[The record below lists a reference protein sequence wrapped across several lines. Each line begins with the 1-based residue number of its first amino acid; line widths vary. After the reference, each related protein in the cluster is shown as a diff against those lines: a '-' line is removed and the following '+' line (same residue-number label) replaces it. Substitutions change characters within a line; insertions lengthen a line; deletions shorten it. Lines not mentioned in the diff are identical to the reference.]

1 MMLEEER
8 RLNPAVI
15 ADLLR
20 TSMARGQR
28 PHLKIT
34 SGSMRPLLQIGD
46 EVQLEPVAYHEL
58 QPGDI
63 ITLAAP
69 ESLMTHRF
77 WALKTGTSE
86 SEVCLITRGDRFLN
100 FDSPWVQSLLVG
112 KVVARRRHK
121 RVLSL
126 VEGSGGWLGRH
137 VARIAAAENNL
148 FHLDWRLAGQPLP
161 TADLK
166 KRTATTFF
174 SLQVR
179 RLIYLWVTLVVAFV
193 SFISH
198 KHKAG

>member
-1 MMLEEER
+1 MMVEEER

-20 TSMARGQR
+20 TSMAQGQR
-28 PHLKIT
+28 PYLTIT

-63 ITLAAP
+63 VTLAAP

-77 WALKTGTSE
+77 WAVKTGVSE
-86 SEVCLITRGDRFLN
+86 ACLITRGDRFLN
-100 FDSPWVQSLLVG
+100 FDSPWGQSLLIG

-137 VARIAAAENNL
+137 VARIAAAENHL
-148 FHLDWRLAGQPLP
+148 FHLDWQLAGQPLP
-161 TADLK
+161 VVDLK
-166 KRTATTFF
+166 KQTATTFLT
-174 SLQVR
+174 LQVR
-179 RLIYLWVTLVVAFV
+179 RLIYLWITLVAAFI

-198 KHKAG
+198 KRKAG

>member
-1 MMLEEER
+1 MMLEEAR
-8 RLNPAVI
+8 RLNLAVI

-20 TSMARGQR
+20 TSMAQGQR
-28 PHLKIT
+28 PHLTIT

-46 EVQLEPVAYHEL
+46 EVQLEPVAFHEL

-77 WALKTGTSE
+77 WAVKTEQSE

-100 FDSPWVQSLLVG
+100 FDSPWVKSLLIG

-137 VARIAAAENNL
+137 VARIAAAENHL
-148 FHLDWRLAGQPLP
+148 FQLDWQLAGQPLP
-161 TADLK
+161 AVDLK
-166 KRTATTFF
+166 KRTVTTFF
-174 SLQVR
+174 TIQVR
-179 RLIYLWVTLVVAFV
+179 RLIYLWVTLVAAFV

-198 KHKAG
+198 KRKIG